1 MKKIGVGVIG
11 VGFIGP
17 VHIEA
22 VRRLGFAEVV
32 AISDNNQAV
41 ADAKASEYHIPKA
54 YGDYI
59 ELINDPNV
67 ECVHIT
73 TPNYLHFPMAKA
85 AIAAGK
91 HVLCDKPLAM
101 TSVESAELVRLAKEA
116 GVVAAINFNLRF
128 YPLAHQVKAMID
140 NGELGEIFAINGSYQ
155 QDWLQ
160 KETDYSWRL
169 EPDQS
174 GDSRAIADIGSHWL
188 DLIEFMTGR
197 TVSRVCADF
206 ATFFPTRK
214 KPLKPVETYSGKILT
229 AEDYQDVP
237 IETEDYAT
245 VLLHFENGAHGSV
258 TVNQVAAGRKNRLFF
273 EIYGSKKSVCF
284 DSEKPNELWIGERDT
299 YNGSLIRDPSL
310 LVPVAR
316 DIVSYPGGHNEGF
329 ADTFKQCFNKLYTY
343 IKDEGHKKGLPAT
356 FPTFEDGH
364 RELLLCEAIVDSAKA
379 ERWLE
384 VK

>member
-1 MKKIGVGVIG
+1 MKLIKVGVVG
-11 VGFIGP
+11 TGFIGP

-22 VRRLGFAEVV
+22 LRRLGFVEVI
-32 AISDNNQAV
+32 ALCELNQET
-41 ADAKASEYHIPKA
+41 ADAKAKQLHVPRA
-54 YGDYI
+54 YGDYKD
-59 ELINDPNV
+59 LIADSDV

-73 TPNYLHFPMAKA
+73 TPNNLHFPMAKA

-101 TSVESAELVRLAKEA
+101 STSESAELVRLAKDA

-128 YPLAHQVKAMID
+128 YPIVCQVKAMIE
-140 NGELGEIFAINGSYQ
+140 NGDLGEIFAINGSYQ

-169 EPDQS
+169 EPDVS

-188 DLIEFMTGR
+188 DMIEFITNKQ
-197 TVSRVCADF
+197 VSKVCADF

-229 AEDYQDVP
+229 PDDYKDVP

-245 VLLHFENGAHGSV
+245 VLLRFAGGAHGSL

-273 EIYGSKKSVCF
+273 EIYGSKSGVSF
-284 DSEKPNELWIGERDT
+284 DSERPNELWIGERDT
-299 YNGSLIRDPSL
+299 YNGSLLRDPSL
-310 LVPVAR
+310 LYPSAR
-316 DIVSYPGGHNEGF
+316 EVVSYPGGHNEGF
-329 ADTFKQCFNKLYTY
+329 ADSFKQCFTKLYNY
-343 IKDEGHKKGLPAT
+343 ILEDGHTKGLDPT
-356 FPTFEDGH
+356 FPTFSDGH
-364 RELLLCEAIVDSAKA
+364 RELLLCETIVKSASE

-384 VK
+384 V